1 VPKISAP
8 TVAEHRAARRAALLE
23 AAVGLLAE
31 QPDRVPS
38 LAAVGKRA
46 GLSRP
51 SVYHYF
57 TSAEALVA
65 AVVEEAFPRW
75 ERRFDDALAEVG
87 SPAERIRVYAREN
100 LRLVADGEFALA
112 NTLATILPGNDLS
125 ARATRF
131 HQRLLEPVR
140 GALEELD
147 VPDPVLSADLL
158 NALVLAGCRAV
169 DNGVEVD
176 AALAGL
182 LRVLD
187 PFLDAW
193 SAPTG

>member
-1 VPKISAP
+1 MPKISAP
-8 TVAEHRAARRAALLE
+8 TVAEHRAARRAALL
-23 AAVGLLAE
+23 AAAADLLTE
-31 QPDRVPS
+31 QPDRVPT

-75 ERRFDDALAEVG
+75 ERRFDEALAEVG
-87 SPAERIRVYAREN
+87 TPAERIRVYARQN

-112 NTLATILPGNDLS
+112 NTLAAVLPGDDLS
-125 ARATRF
+125 ARAARF
-131 HQRLLEPVR
+131 HQRLLGPVR
-140 GALEELD
+140 EALVELG
-147 VPDPVLSADLL
+147 VGDPELAADLV

-169 DNGVEVD
+169 EGGAAVED
-176 AALAGL
+176 ALAGL
-182 LRVLD
+182 LEVLD
-187 PFLDAW
+187 PFLAAR
-193 SAPTG
+193 SRGTG